1 MTTTRLKYCE
11 TCHIFRP
18 PMAAHC
24 NVCNNCVAGFD
35 HHCIWM
41 GTCVGKR
48 NYGSFFWLTTFCV
61 LSPLYGIAVSLS
73 LIALQVA
80 DGFSAHIVIAIATL
94 LVSVMVSTSDQI
106 CRLSF
111 FQLNCSSCISDLPT
125 DKFPQTSTIK
135 TEMQLVGTVK
145 VGL

>member
-11 TCHIFRP
+11 TCHVFRP

-61 LSPLYGIAVSLS
+61 LSSLYIIAVSLA
-73 LIALQVA
+73 LIVLQVA
-80 DGFSAHIVIAIATL
+80 DGFSARIVIALVTL
-94 LVSVMVSTSDQI
+94 LGGVLVSSSDQI
-106 CRLSF
+106 FRLSF
-111 FQLNCSSCISDLPT
+111 FQLNCSSYMLDLPT
-125 DKFPQTSTIK
+125 RIFPLTSSTK
-135 TEMQLVGTVK
+135 TKLQLIDTVK